1 MPSAFD
7 NLFAT
12 AGFPD
17 LLSNFGEPVTYT
29 KRGGVALVIDAII
42 VRDGVRAYEV
52 NGRLIT
58 PRFVV
63 RFHSDETLG
72 ITAESVNTGGDTIGL
87 KDKPTSDTETTRT
100 VLALLSSEAGVCEV
114 AVS

>member
-7 NLFAT
+7 SLFAT

-17 LLSNFGEPVTYT
+17 LLTHFGEPVTYMP
-29 KRGGVALVIDAII
+29 RGGVAVVINAIV
-42 VRDGVRAYEV
+42 VREGVRSYEV
-52 NGRLIT
+52 NGRVIT

-63 RFHSDETLG
+63 RFHSDTGLG
-72 ITAESVNTGGDTIGL
+72 VAAASVNTGGDTIGI
-87 KDKPTSDTETTRT
+87 KDKPTSGSETTRT